1 MEKENKITMALHPLE
16 AQQIELQRSKYRWGE
31 IVVVMHDG
39 LPQRFR
45 KIEINILLQKDDRT
59 NKGN

>member
-1 MEKENKITMALHPLE
+1 MENEEEKKITMALHYLE
-16 AQQIELQRSKYRWGE
+16 VRQIELQRSKYRWGE

-45 KIEINILLQKDDRT
+45 KVEINVLLQKDGRQ
-59 NKGN
+59 N